1 LSGAQETAFDGLVD
15 GISKQ
20 LGSPDRFVRQSAA
33 RVLDKP
39 GDETYHAI
47 AAAARPKGWA
57 AAARTA
63 SAYAARKPGYS
74 AFTVDVALRIIK
86 GRHPPELKLEAAR
99 LMQIGLGDVVPS
111 EGTVEGVFEGYASRL
126 DLSEHS
132 AELTTLVKE
141 LEQLYHTRDKAVDAE
156 LGRVIAMLQP
166 GSAALLDKVLAP
178 VTAES
183 HPVDDIHQLII
194 AARIAGER
202 TPQQRQL
209 VARALLALEPKI
221 QARKLPQDSNWDDRV
236 LEMYFGLVGHD
247 SALPVALLEHRDF
260 GRPGHVLYI
269 AAFPPER
276 LEEAISAFVARMR
289 ADRDYPWSSEIV
301 FLLGQSRAPDVRR
314 MVRGKF
320 DDFALRNSVL
330 VTLAERPEPEDRA
343 RFVAGLEAA
352 PLDVLTECVK
362 ALALLGPGK
371 SPAEIVALTRTMRRL
386 GYQKEERE
394 LRDQV
399 VELLQLNTRQD
410 FGYVLGRDGD
420 PQQPG
425 IDRWTAWVRQNYA
438 DEYGK
443 QDGGAGEDLDQLRR
457 LLARVDWDHGDA
469 TRGAQLFETRAC
481 SRCHGSRRALGPDL
495 AGVAGRFSR
504 EDLFV
509 AIALPNRDVSPRYQT
524 TMIATHDGQIYT
536 GLIVY
541 ESVDGLVLRD
551 GNNRTFRIETEQ
563 IESRRTLATSLMPA
577 GLLKDLVPQDLSD
590 LNAYLRGLGVQTAK
604 APQADSASE

>member
-1 LSGAQETAFDGLVD
+1 
-15 GISKQ
+15 
-20 LGSPDRFVRQSAA
+20 
-33 RVLDKP
+33 
-39 GDETYHAI
+39 
-47 AAAARPKGWA
+47 
-57 AAARTA
+57 
-63 SAYAARKPGYS
+63 
-74 AFTVDVALRIIK
+74 
-86 GRHPPELKLEAAR
+86 
-99 LMQIGLGDVVPS
+99 
-111 EGTVEGVFEGYASRL
+111 
-126 DLSEHS
+126 
-132 AELTTLVKE
+132 
-141 LEQLYHTRDKAVDAE
+141 
-156 LGRVIAMLQP
+156 MLQS

-301 FLLGQSRAPDVRR
+301 FLLGQSRAADVRR
-314 MVRGKF
+314 MVRDKF

-330 VTLAERPEPEDRA
+330 ATLAERPEPEDRA

-352 PLDVLTECVK
+352 PLDVLTECIK

-443 QDGGAGEDLDQLRR
+443 
-457 LLARVDWDHGDA
+457 
-469 TRGAQLFETRAC
+469 
-481 SRCHGSRRALGPDL
+481 
-495 AGVAGRFSR
+495 
-504 EDLFV
+504 
-509 AIALPNRDVSPRYQT
+509 
-524 TMIATHDGQIYT
+524 
-536 GLIVY
+536 
-541 ESVDGLVLRD
+541 
-551 GNNRTFRIETEQ
+551 
-563 IESRRTLATSLMPA
+563 
-577 GLLKDLVPQDLSD
+577 
-590 LNAYLRGLGVQTAK
+590 
-604 APQADSASE
+604 